1 MKLEGHVEP
10 PQDMMEEYNGYSI
23 PQYIRYRLLTR
34 RCKGSALQIKQNV
47 FCKLW
52 KILSFGI
59 DLVDVIGSIS
69 HLHKTNKD
77 DIHHQK

>member
-1 MKLEGHVEP
+1 MNHSLGGQRGP
-10 PQDMMEEYNGYSI
+10 LCQYALANGTLCS
-23 PQYIRYRLLTR
+23 PVGA
-34 RCKGSALQIKQNV
+34 KGGPLQIKQNV

-59 DLVDVIGSIS
+59 DLLDMIGSTS

-77 DIHHQK
+77 GIGHQI